1 MLVANGGWP
10 NLKAVSTVAIPT
22 ITVAIAVHLTTFGPA
37 SLLAVTLVTN
47 PFTHFSGIAWAGD
60 QQRADNRRS
69 GHRQH

>member
-22 ITVAIAVHLTTFGPA
+22 ITVPIAAHLAAFGPA
-37 SLLAVTLVTN
+37 SLSAVALVTN
-47 PFTHFSGIAWAGD
+47 LFTYFSGIAWAGD
-60 QQRADNRRS
+60 QERTDNRRS